1 MSIPLALSS
10 SGSWSAT
17 EGSAIGSGASNAYA
31 PAYTFYGSSIWICD
45 LRSYQ
50 IRVWTR
56 TKGRCRASGL
66 QLDSLGQEGLLA
78 LEMDLVLARVQLEP
92 DKLFLT
98 LYMNLLLSLRD
109 QLQSA
114 KLLLLL
120 DQLPILLSSL
130 MLAIEM
136 EGTRVGLDLDIQWM
150 ALQLSLELNLC
161 LALGQRQ
168 MDLLHLDI
176 QLLPPLRELRSHS
189 LTLDKLQIEP

>member
-1 MSIPLALSS
+1 M
-10 SGSWSAT
+10 
-17 EGSAIGSGASNAYA
+17 
-31 PAYTFYGSSIWICD
+31 
-45 LRSYQ
+45 
-50 IRVWTR
+50 
-56 TKGRCRASGL
+56 
-66 QLDSLGQEGLLA
+66 DSLGQEGLLA

-136 EGTRVGLDLDIQWM
+136 EGTRVGLDLDIQ
-150 ALQLSLELNLC
+150 
-161 LALGQRQ
+161 
-168 MDLLHLDI
+168 
-176 QLLPPLRELRSHS
+176 
-189 LTLDKLQIEP
+189 